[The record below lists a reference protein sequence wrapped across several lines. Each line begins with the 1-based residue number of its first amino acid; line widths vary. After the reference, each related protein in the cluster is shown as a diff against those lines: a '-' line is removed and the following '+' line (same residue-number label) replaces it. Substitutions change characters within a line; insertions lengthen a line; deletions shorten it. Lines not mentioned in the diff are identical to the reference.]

1 MQPIQI
7 GTDFSLNNFGYN
19 RILGI
24 NANSPS
30 TTTTIQQD
38 INFSRYLS
46 FEKENIKRALTSKN
60 ISQLIDYSN
69 SFIRLSGRYKRL
81 IEANATLYR
90 YDYYVTPVLNENA
103 KNKKKIK
110 TEFLEVLAFLE
121 KFNPKEK
128 FTSIGRNI
136 LKNGSYY
143 AYKIYD
149 ENFNLF
155 LQELPVKYCTSG
167 FKENGK
173 DVIMLDISYFAIE
186 FNGYTQDMVERIVNT
201 FPKEIRIGWNKYK
214 AGKVKAFN
222 FNDRY
227 GYWVA
232 LDSSK
237 TIKFS
242 FDDDLI
248 PYLIQVII
256 PIIGLEETIALTRKR
271 FSNSLKG
278 ILINKFP
285 LKKTSD
291 QPIASSTDMRNFNMI
306 LNAELSQRA
315 DDIISFSTLA
325 DTELLKNDTK
335 STTNEGKELVEN
347 AINEIYD
354 EAGISQMQFN
364 SDNSTALKYSINND
378 EASMS
383 TLVEL
388 FEIFLNEIV
397 EDYIKLINSKTKVQ
411 YKVEILRTTCHN
423 YIELSKAYKEQVQ
436 LGFTKVL
443 PQVALG
449 QSQLSILNTLDF
461 ENEILELSNKLIP
474 PAMSSTM
481 SGVPQIQEGEKT
493 SGRPESDNPEE
504 KTLMNKESQSNN

>member
-19 RILGI
+19 RVLGI
-24 NANSPS
+24 NTSSPS

-46 FEKENIKRALTSKN
+46 YEKENIKNALTSRN

-69 SFIRLSGRYKRL
+69 NFLRLSGRYKRL

-90 YDYYVTPVLNENA
+90 YDYYVTPILNDNI

-110 TEFLEVLAFLE
+110 AEFLEVLTFLE

-128 FTSIGRNI
+128 FVSIGRNV

-149 ENFNLF
+149 KDHNLF

-173 DVIMLDISYFAIE
+173 DVIMLDISYFRTE
-186 FNGYTQDMVERIVNT
+186 FSGYTLDMVERIVNT
-201 FPKEIRIGWNKYK
+201 FPKEIRMGWSRYK
-214 AGKVKAFN
+214 AGKIQAFN
-222 FNDRY
+222 FNDRF
-227 GYWVA
+227 GYWIP

-248 PYLIQVII
+248 PHLIQVII

-285 LKKTSD
+285 LKRTSD
-291 QPIASSTDMRNFNMI
+291 QPIASASDMRNFNTI

-378 EASMS
+378 EANMGA
-383 TLVEL
+383 LVEL
-388 FEIFLNEIV
+388 FEVFLNEIV
-397 EDYIKLINSKTKVQ
+397 EDYIKLINSRNKIY

-423 YIELSKAYKEQVQ
+423 YVELSKAYKEQVQ

-481 SGVPQIQEGEKT
+481 SGAPQTQKEDKQA
-493 SGRPESDNPEE
+493 GRPELDNPEE
-504 KTLMNKESQSNN
+504 KTLKNKESESNN